1 MAALAVTSR
10 GYVGMLS
17 RSSHNRAYKKL
28 GDLHRRWDHANRLLA
43 PAIEVLP
50 QLLIMPVVLFVVGL
64 LDNLIS
70 TTIPLSE
77 PFTPIFAAGVASSAF
92 AITVAA
98 YTTWTVAHG
107 CWYSDVSPFQ
117 STLSRLGAV
126 HGRNALMSLGDTF
139 HALQRYIMIVLA
151 MLYALCTGTAVS
163 KRWQPPV
170 IPRGQTASDEWD
182 DTDIDTSKTGP
193 ILESY
198 EHEAFH
204 ATLQR
209 THEDDILDQ
218 AMAAIPSLIAQRH
231 ALEATEHSPLKSLDF
246 EVRSLSYMLS
256 DEASLR
262 SNVTAAEFIAN
273 SIHSSQSK
281 SNTRYR
287 EF

>member
-1 MAALAVTSR
+1 
-10 GYVGMLS
+10 MLS

-70 TTIPLSE
+70 TAIPLS
-77 PFTPIFAAGVASSAF
+77 TSLMPIFVAGVLSSAF

-98 YTTWTVAHG
+98 YTSWTVVHG

-126 HGRNALMSLGDTF
+126 HGRDALIYLGDTI
-139 HALQRYIMIVLA
+139 HTLRHYIIMMVA
-151 MLYALCTGTAVS
+151 TAYAWCTCTTVS

-170 IPRGQTASDEWD
+170 IPRRQSVSDDLD
-182 DTDIDTSKTGP
+182 DADIDTSKTGP

-218 AMAAIPSLIAQRH
+218 AVAALPSLITQRH
-231 ALEATEHSPLKSLDF
+231 ALKGTEHSPLQSLDF
-246 EVRSLSYMLS
+246 EIMSLSYMLS
-256 DEASLR
+256 DEASVR
-262 SNVTAAEFIAN
+262 SNVTAAELIAN

-281 SNTRYR
+281 STVS
-287 EF
+287 

>member
-1 MAALAVTSR
+1 
-10 GYVGMLS
+10 MLS

-70 TTIPLSE
+70 TAIPLS
-77 PFTPIFAAGVASSAF
+77 TSSMPIFVAGVLSSAF

-126 HGRNALMSLGDTF
+126 HGRDALISLGDNIHTLR
-139 HALQRYIMIVLA
+139 HYIMVMLA
-151 MLYALCTGTAVS
+151 TAYAWCTGTAVS

-170 IPRGQTASDEWD
+170 IPRRQSVSDDLD
-182 DTDIDTSKTGP
+182 DADIDTSKTGL

-218 AMAAIPSLIAQRH
+218 AMAALPSLITQRH
-231 ALEATEHSPLKSLDF
+231 ALKATEHSPLQSLDF
-246 EVRSLSYMLS
+246 EIMSLSYMLS
-256 DEASLR
+256 DEASVR
-262 SNVTAAEFIAN
+262 SNITAAELIAD

-281 SNTRYR
+281 STVN
-287 EF
+287 